1 MKIGF
6 AQINVTVGD
15 LRGNFDKIATA
26 YEQLARWTRF
36 WLDHRRVPGDPLPFY
51 QHGNDSGWDN
61 ATTFDPGRVAQ
72 SADLAAHRRTSTCSP
87 NYRNECADQH

>member
-26 YEQLARWTRF
+26 YEQLAREGTT
-36 WLDHRRVPGDPLPFY
+36 DEHSDEPGDAGGTEPGD
-51 QHGNDSGWDN
+51 HGNLE
-61 ATTFDPGRVAQ
+61 PVA
-72 SADLAAHRRTSTCSP
+72 
-87 NYRNECADQH
+87 